1 MSEKI
6 VIGMAGFGTVGKAV
20 YTILQR
26 NKDLIE
32 SRCGK
37 PIEIKTVVCRHTE
50 RARSQLSSS
59 VTVSDNSL
67 TICQDPEIN
76 TVIEVMGGIE
86 PAKTLILKSLE
97 GGKNVVTANK
107 ALLATHGEEIFAQAK
122 KFNRSVFFEASVAGG
137 IPIIKALRE
146 GLCANRIR
154 KITGILNGTCNFIL
168 SSMHQKPIS
177 FDEALKEAQKLGYAE
192 ADPTFDI
199 EGFDTGHKLTIL
211 SALAFGT
218 ALQFK
223 PENVCGISSVTQNHI
238 KMANEMGYVVKLLA
252 TAEIVDQSVR
262 LSVAPTLIPKD
273 TFLANVNGSMNAVQI
288 ESDALGTSLYYGAG
302 AGGEPTASAVLADIC
317 DIARKHHCTSCSTE
331 QGQPLTLIDKSILKF
346 EHFIVLDTDTHL
358 CGFKDLVE
366 TVFKDES
373 IRIKQISTDQN
384 NLALITEPC
393 HDSSIENALKTL
405 NQRCHQ
411 PLSSSRFNVEN
422 SRN

>member
-20 YTILQR
+20 YAILQR
-26 NKDLIE
+26 NRDLIE

-37 PIEIKTVVCRHTE
+37 PLEIKTVVCRHTD
-50 RARSQLSSS
+50 RARSQLPSS
-59 VTVSDNSL
+59 VTVSDNTL
-67 TICQDPEIN
+67 TISQDPEIN

-97 GGKNVVTANK
+97 SGKNVVTANK
-107 ALLATHGEEIFAQAK
+107 ALLATHGKEIFARAN
-122 KFNRSVFFEASVAGG
+122 KFNRCVFFEASVAGG

-168 SSMHQKPIS
+168 SSMQQKPVS
-177 FDEALKEAQKLGYAE
+177 FEQALKEAQELGYAE

-199 EGFDTGHKLTIL
+199 EGLDTGHKLTIL

-223 PENVCGISSVTQNHI
+223 PENVCGISSVTQTHI
-238 KMANEMGYVVKLLA
+238 KMANKMGYVVKLLA
-252 TAEIVDQSVR
+252 TAEIIDQSAR
-262 LSVAPTLIPKD
+262 FSVAPTLIPKD
-273 TFLANVNGSMNAVQI
+273 SFLANVNGAMNAVQI

-317 DIARKHHCTSCSTE
+317 DIARAHRSTINLTD
-331 QGQPLTLIDKSILKF
+331 QVQPLPLADKENVKF
-346 EHFIVLDTDTHL
+346 KHFIVFETDTVL
-358 CGFKDLVE
+358 SDFKESVE
-366 TVFKDES
+366 AVFKNKN
-373 IRIKQISTDQN
+373 IRVNQILTDQN

-393 HDSSIENALKTL
+393 CDNSIENVLKTL
-405 NQRCHQ
+405 D
-411 PLSSSRFNVEN
+411 LSFQNEFSISRFCVDNFTN
-422 SRN
+422 

>member
-20 YTILQR
+20 YAILQR
-26 NKDLIE
+26 NRDLIE

-37 PIEIKTVVCRHTE
+37 PLEIKTVVCRHTD
-50 RARSQLSSS
+50 RARSQLPSS
-59 VTVSDNSL
+59 VTVSDNTL
-67 TICQDPEIN
+67 TISQDPEIN

-97 GGKNVVTANK
+97 SGKNVVTANK
-107 ALLATHGEEIFAQAK
+107 ALLATHGKEIFARAN
-122 KFNRSVFFEASVAGG
+122 KFNRCVFFEASVAGG

-168 SSMHQKPIS
+168 SSMQQKPVS
-177 FDEALKEAQKLGYAE
+177 FEQALKEAQELGYAE

-218 ALQFK
+218 TLQFK
-223 PENVCGISSVTQNHI
+223 PENVCGISSVTQTHI
-238 KMANEMGYVVKLLA
+238 KMANAMGYVVKLLA
-252 TAEIVDQSVR
+252 TAEIIDQSVR

-273 TFLANVNGSMNAVQI
+273 SFLANVNGAMNAVQI
-288 ESDALGTSLYYGAG
+288 ESDALGSSLYYGAG

-317 DIARKHHCTSCSTE
+317 DIAQAHRCTVNVTDTVQS
-331 QGQPLTLIDKSILKF
+331 LTLANKENVKF
-346 EHFIVLDTDTHL
+346 EHFIVFET
-358 CGFKDLVE
+358 G
-366 TVFKDES
+366 TVFSDFS
-373 IRIKQISTDQN
+373 DSFCGSVN
-384 NLALITEPC
+384 CFSNFLANLFGDFFVQLLPGR
-393 HDSSIENALKTL
+393 HSSAPSFAFAT
-405 NQRCHQ
+405 
-411 PLSSSRFNVEN
+411 
-422 SRN
+422 

>member
-6 VIGMAGFGTVGKAV
+6 VIGMAGFGTVGHSV
-20 YTILQR
+20 FDVLQR
-26 NKDLIE
+26 NQNLIAD
-32 SRCGK
+32 RCGQA
-37 PIEIKTVVCRHTE
+37 IKVKTIVCRHTD
-50 RARSQLSSS
+50 RARSQLPDSI
-59 VTVSDNSL
+59 VVADDPL
-67 TICQDPEIN
+67 IICQDPEI
-76 TVIEVMGGIE
+76 TVAVEVMGGIE
-86 PAKTLILKSLE
+86 PAKTFILKALE
-97 GGKNVVTANK
+97 NGKDVVTANK

-137 IPIIKALRE
+137 IPIIKVLRE

-168 SSMHQKPIS
+168 SSMHQRPVS

-223 PENVCGISSVTQNHI
+223 PENVCGISFVKKTHI
-238 KMANEMGYVVKLLA
+238 TMAKKMGFVVKLLA
-252 TAEIVDQSVR
+252 TAEIIDQSVR

-273 TFLANVNGSMNAVQI
+273 TFLANVNAAMNAVQI

-317 DIARKHHCTSCSTE
+317 DIARKHHCTLNLSD
-331 QGQPLTLIDKSILKF
+331 QPKPLTFIDKNVVKF
-346 EHFIVLDTDTHL
+346 EHFIVFETDAVL
-358 CGFKDLVE
+358 SGFKGSVE
-366 TVFKDES
+366 TVFKNEN
-373 IRIKQISTDQN
+373 IRIKQILTDQN
-384 NLALITEPC
+384 NLALITEAC
-393 HDSSIENALKTL
+393 CDISIENALKSL
-405 NQRCHQ
+405 NQMCHQ
-411 PLSSSRFNVEN
+411 PFSSSRFYVEN
-422 SRN
+422 FTN

>member
-168 SSMHQKPIS
+168 SSMQQKPVS
-177 FDEALKEAQKLGYAE
+177 FEQALKEAQELGYAE

-223 PENVCGISSVTQNHI
+223 PENVYGISSVTQTHI
-238 KMANEMGYVVKLLA
+238 KMANAMGYVVKLLA
-252 TAEIVDQSVR
+252 TAEIIDQSVR
-262 LSVAPTLIPKD
+262 LSVAPTLIQKD
-273 TFLANVNGSMNAVQI
+273 SFLANVNGAMNAVQI

-317 DIARKHHCTSCSTE
+317 DIARKHHCTLNLSD
-331 QGQPLTLIDKSILKF
+331 QLKPLTFIDKNVVKF
-346 EHFIVLDTDTHL
+346 EHFIVFETDAVL
-358 CGFKDLVE
+358 SGFKGSVE
-366 TVFKDES
+366 TVFKNEN
-373 IRIKQISTDQN
+373 IRIKQILTDQN
-384 NLALITEPC
+384 ILALITEAC
-393 HDSSIENALKTL
+393 CDISIENALKSL
-405 NQRCHQ
+405 NQMCHQ
-411 PLSSSRFNVEN
+411 PFSSSRFYVEN
-422 SRN
+422 FTN